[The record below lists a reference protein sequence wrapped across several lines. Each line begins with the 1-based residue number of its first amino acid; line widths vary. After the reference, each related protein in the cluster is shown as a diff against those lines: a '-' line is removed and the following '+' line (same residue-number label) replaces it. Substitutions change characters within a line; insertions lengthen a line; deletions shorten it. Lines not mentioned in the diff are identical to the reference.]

1 MATKAAKEQR
11 AGRRVEG
18 EQQKEAES
26 RVKGK
31 EELQTGSTLITM
43 LQKSLTAELHGTGLQ
58 PEPLL
63 GCLRDCRNVSLSLF
77 FSVCLCRCVCGILWH
92 NSYSIAKDN
101 AML

>member
-1 MATKAAKEQR
+1 MTVAGEGKER
-11 AGRRVEG
+11 SSRM
-18 EQQKEAES
+18 KEAES

-63 GCLRDCRNVSLSLF
+63 GCLRDCRNVSLSL
-77 FSVCLCRCVCGILWH
+77 SLSLSGCVCRCVCGILWH

>member
-1 MATKAAKEQR
+1 M
-11 AGRRVEG
+11 
-18 EQQKEAES
+18 KEAES

-63 GCLRDCRNVSLSLF
+63 GCLRDCRNVSLCVCFSLCV
-77 FSVCLCRCVCGILWH
+77 SVCVWH
-92 NSYSIAKDN
+92 PLA
-101 AML
+101 